1 MKTIRE
7 KQNTAFDAMKA
18 AFGYKNRLQAPR
30 LVKIAVSVG
39 TGKAKDPKR
48 EELIADRLAKIT
60 GQKPSVR
67 GAKKSIASFKVR
79 QGDPV
84 GLLVTMRG
92 GRAMKF
98 LDKLV
103 NIAIP
108 RMKDFRGL
116 SRRGLDELGNYTFG
130 IKEHT
135 IFTETS
141 NEDLKDV
148 FGMAMTLVTTAKD
161 KKEAESFLEV
171 LGLPFKKGEGPLHR
185 QVF

>member
-1 MKTIRE
+1 MKTETIQE
-7 KQNTAFDAMKA
+7 KQKSAFGTMKA

-30 LVKIAVSVG
+30 LVKISISVG

-48 EELIADRLAKIT
+48 DQLIADRLGKVT

-67 GAKKSIASFKVR
+67 GAKQSIASFKVR

-84 GLLVTMRG
+84 GLLVTIRG
-92 GRAMKF
+92 SRAMKF
-98 LDKLV
+98 LDKLINV
-103 NIAIP
+103 AIP

-116 SRRGLDELGNYTFG
+116 PKSGLDELGNYTFG

-148 FGMAMTLVTTAKD
+148 FGMAITLVTTAKS
-161 KKEAESFLEV
+161 KKEAEAFLEV
-171 LGLPFKKGEGPLHR
+171 LGIPFKKGEEGK
-185 QVF
+185 